1 MQPDVASNTSRS
13 NKMARAGRGTTEAGI
28 GAMQNDIYMHVRAQN
43 KKQSMSSTAGIS
55 DKFLVTSKGKQS
67 LGTPHE
73 RKTMRDELKGIHRQS
88 VW

>member
-1 MQPDVASNTSRS
+1 
-13 NKMARAGRGTTEAGI
+13 MAKAGRGTTEAGI
-28 GAMQNDIYMHVRAQN
+28 GAMHNDIYMHVCAQN

-55 DKFLVTSKGKQS
+55 DKFPVTSKGKQS